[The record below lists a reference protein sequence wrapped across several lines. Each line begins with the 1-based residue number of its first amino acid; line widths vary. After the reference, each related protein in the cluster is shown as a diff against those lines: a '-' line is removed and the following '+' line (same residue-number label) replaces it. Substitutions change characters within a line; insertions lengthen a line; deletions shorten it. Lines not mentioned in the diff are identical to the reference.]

1 MFHIFTLQ
9 GKKIDSPLEHLPQNV
24 KVRQVLK
31 RDMARKTIEGKSFDQ
46 EMAEGG
52 HVSYAHDA
60 YRKAIQNENES
71 RPVFHAGDIMNFPV
85 ITIDPGLKASDAWVT
100 FKNANV
106 RHMPVLSAEGR
117 IIGIVSDRDLMKQ
130 LIIKDGT
137 VEDARE
143 VRVKDIMADEV
154 ITASPLTDIRRIAKV
169 MLDHHIGTMPI
180 VDEDGLL
187 VGIITRSDILH
198 AIINHPQLKLW
209 A

>member
-9 GKKIDSPLEHLPQNV
+9 GKKIDLPLERLPQNV
-24 KVRQVLK
+24 KIRQVQK

-46 EMAEGG
+46 EMFEGG
-52 HVSYAHDA
+52 HVSYARDA
-60 YRKAIQNENES
+60 YEKAIKIDNEG
-71 RPVFHAGDIMNFPV
+71 RPVFHAGEIMNFPV
-85 ITIDPGLKASDAWVT
+85 LSIAPEIKVSDAWVT
-100 FKNANV
+100 FKKANV
-106 RHMPVLSAEGR
+106 RHMPVLSEEGR
-117 IIGIVSDRDLMKQ
+117 IIGIVSDRDLLKQ
-130 LIIKDGT
+130 LIIKEGAM
-137 VEDARE
+137 EDVRD

-180 VDEDGLL
+180 VNEGELL
-187 VGIITRSDILH
+187 AGIITRSDILH